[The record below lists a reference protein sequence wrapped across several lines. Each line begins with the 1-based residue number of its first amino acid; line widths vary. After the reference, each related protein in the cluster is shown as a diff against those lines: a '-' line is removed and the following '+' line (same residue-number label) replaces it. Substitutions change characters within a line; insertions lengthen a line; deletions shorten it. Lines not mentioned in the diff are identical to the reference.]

1 MRFKTKQ
8 KNATSKIRISKI
20 IHKFWTGGQISKI
33 FSAFFL
39 YWSSGDIDTRKFVTA
54 PVFKNDIFI
63 KIKTLSEKNAAC
75 EKNFLDIFDVAY
87 FDQRTVG
94 ISQCHCEGWSG
105 DPDSGHTSYYH

>member
-1 MRFKTKQ
+1 MHLLAKRKKQQHIKKIYKSKTI
-8 KNATSKIRISKI
+8 NTSFSSELIWNI
-20 IHKFWTGGQISKI
+20 I
-33 FSAFFL
+33 SAFFL
-39 YWSSGDIDTRKFVTA
+39 YRSSGDIDTRKFVTA

-94 ISQCHCEGWSG
+94 ISQCHCEG
-105 DPDSGHTSYYH
+105 